1 MSSIEKKHQL
11 SNKLIS
17 LQAGK
22 HGDPFAV
29 LGKQGVGKK
38 PKKQLIR
45 VFLPWAEK
53 VILEDV
59 QEEMLRIPG
68 TDIFEWGG
76 KINKIAAHYL
86 LRITDKYGNQH
97 IIYDAYSFGQQTSE
111 FDLHLFAEG
120 KHQNCYEFLGANSV
134 IVDGIEG
141 VLFATWAPNA
151 RRVSVIGDF
160 NNWDGRCNPMRA
172 LHSSGIWEIFIPN
185 IQAGELYKYE
195 ILNRDTHALL
205 KKTDPYGRLFQKRP
219 DNASIV
225 CAKDNYLWQ
234 DDSWIEQRKNNDWL
248 HQPMSIYEL
257 HLGSWQRDNNNQ
269 FLNYR
274 ELAHRLVEYVKPMG
288 FTHIELLPITEHPL
302 DISWGYQTTGYF
314 APTSRFG
321 TVDDFRYFID
331 YCHQHQI
338 GVLLD
343 WVPAHFPK
351 DDFGLA
357 FYDGSALYEH
367 EDPRKGEHRDWGTKI
382 FNFSRFE
389 VKNFLISSALFWIK
403 ELHLDGL
410 RVDAVA
416 SMLYLDYSREE
427 GDWIPNQHGGN
438 ENLEAIDFVRE
449 LNHHTH
455 VNFPGTLVIA
465 EESTSWPQVTRP
477 GGDGGLGFS
486 MKWNM
491 GWMHDILSYFEKDPI
506 HRRHHHNQLTF
517 GMLYAFT
524 ENFVLPFSHDE
535 VVHGKYSMLEKM
547 AGDDWQKFA
556 NLRLLYTL
564 MFTYP
569 GKKLLFMGCEFAQ
582 RSEWNVEQGL
592 SWDELLSPYHK
603 GIQTLVADL
612 NKLYVTMPALHYF
625 DFEQQGFNWI
635 ECNDSDQSVISYQR
649 KTATE
654 NLLIILN
661 FTPVP
666 RKHYRVGVPQ
676 PGVYQEIL
684 NSDSSYY
691 QGSNIS
697 NGTHISAESF
707 PWMGMQ
713 QSIVLDLPPL
723 GALILQLK

>member
-1 MSSIEKKHQL
+1 MPSQNSSNEL
-11 SNKLIS
+11 SEDFKL
-17 LQAGK
+17 LQAGE
-22 HGDPFAV
+22 HHDPFSV
-29 LGKQGVGKK
+29 LGRQPDDKV
-38 PKKQLIR
+38 IR

-53 VILEDV
+53 VILDDV
-59 QEEMLRIPG
+59 QQEMARIPD
-68 TDIFEWGG
+68 TDIFEWHGNLK
-76 KINKIAAHYL
+76 KISEHYL
-86 LRITDKYGNQH
+86 LNITDKFNNHQ
-97 IIYDAYSFGQQTSE
+97 IIHDAYSFSE
-111 FDLHLFAEG
+111 QISDFDIHLFCEG
-120 KHQNCYEFLGANSV
+120 KHQHCYDFLGANPQT
-134 IVDGIEG
+134 IDGIEG
-141 VLFATWAPNA
+141 ILFATWAPNA
-151 RRVSVIGDF
+151 KRVSIIGDF
-160 NNWDGRCNPMRA
+160 SHWDGRCRPMRVRG
-172 LHSSGIWEIFIPN
+172 SSGIWELFVPGVK
-185 IQAGELYKYE
+185 AGELYKFE
-195 ILNRDTHALL
+195 IINRQTNALL

-219 DNASIV
+219 DNAAIV
-225 CAKDNYLWQ
+225 APKDTYQWHDQN
-234 DDSWIEQRKNNDWL
+234 WITHRLQHDWL
-248 HQPMSIYEL
+248 HHPMSIYEL
-257 HLGSWQRDNNNQ
+257 HLGSWQKDENNN

-274 ELAHRLVEYVKPMG
+274 DIAHRLVDYIKPMG

-321 TVDDFRYFID
+321 DVDDFRYFVD
-331 YCHQHQI
+331 YCHQNNI

-351 DDFGLA
+351 DDHGLA

-382 FNFSRFE
+382 FNFSRHE

-403 ELHLDGL
+403 ELHMDGL

-427 GDWIPNQHGGN
+427 GDWVPNEHGGN
-438 ENLEAIDFVRE
+438 ENLEAIDFLRE
-449 LNHHTH
+449 LNYNTH
-455 VNFPGTLVIA
+455 VNFPGTLIIA

-477 GGDGGLGFS
+477 GSDGGLGFS

-506 HRRHHHNQLTF
+506 HRTHHHDQLTF

-535 VVHGKYSMLEKM
+535 VVHGKSSMLEKM

-556 NLRLLYTL
+556 NLRLLYTM

-612 NKLYVTMPALHYF
+612 NKLYVELPALHRYDF
-625 DFEQQGFNWI
+625 DEKGFSWI
-635 ECNDSDQSVISYQR
+635 DCNDSDQSIISYQR
-649 KTATE
+649 KSE
-654 NLLIILN
+654 GQDLVIILN
-661 FTPVP
+661 FTPIP
-666 RKHYRVGVPQ
+666 RKHYRIGVPQ
-676 PGVYQEIL
+676 MGEYQEII
-684 NSDSSYY
+684 NSDSSFY

-697 NGTHISAESF
+697 NGTKIKADPI
-707 PWMGMQ
+707 PWMGMEH
-713 QSIVLDLPPL
+713 SIAINLPPL
-723 GALILQLK
+723 AGLVLQLK

>member
-1 MSSIEKKHQL
+1 MHSKTIKTKISDE
-11 SNKLIS
+11 LIL
-17 LQAGK
+17 LQAGE
-22 HGDPFAV
+22 HHDPFSV
-29 LGKQGVGKK
+29 LGKRTAE
-38 PKKQLIR
+38 QLIR

-53 VILEDV
+53 VILEEV
-59 QEEMLRIPG
+59 QEEMQRIPN
-68 TDIFEWGG
+68 TDIFEWHGNLD
-76 KINKIAAHYL
+76 KISEHYL
-86 LRITDKYGNQH
+86 LHITDKFNKHSIVHDTYT
-97 IIYDAYSFGQQTSE
+97 FSE
-111 FDLHLFAEG
+111 QISDFDIHLFVQG
-120 KHQNCYEFLGANSV
+120 KHQNCYEFMGANSV

-160 NNWDGRCNPMRA
+160 SHWDGRCRPMRSR
-172 LHSSGIWEIFIPN
+172 HSSGLWELFIPGVK
-185 IQAGELYKYE
+185 AGDLYKFE
-195 ILNRDTHALL
+195 ILNRNNNALM
-205 KKTDPYGRLFQKRP
+205 KKTDPYGRFFQKRP
-219 DNASIV
+219 DNASV
-225 CAKDNYLWQ
+225 VVARDDYQWKDQN
-234 DDSWIEQRKNNDWL
+234 WISHRQQQDWL

-257 HLGSWQRDNNNQ
+257 HLGSWQRDKNNQ

-274 ELAHRLVEYVKPMG
+274 DIAHRLVEYVKHMG
-288 FTHIELLPITEHPL
+288 FTHIELLPVTEHPL

-321 TVDDFRYFID
+321 SVDDFRYFID
-331 YCHQHQI
+331 HCHQHNI

-343 WVPAHFPK
+343 WVPAHYPK

-357 FYDGSALYEH
+357 FFDGSALYEH

-382 FNFSRFE
+382 FNFSRHE

-427 GDWIPNQHGGN
+427 GDWVPNQYGGN
-438 ENLEAIDFVRE
+438 ENLEAIDFIRE

-477 GGDGGLGFS
+477 SSHGGLGFS

-506 HRRHHHNQLTF
+506 HRTHHHNQLTF

-535 VVHGKYSMLEKM
+535 VVHGKSSMLEKM

-603 GIQTLVADL
+603 GVQTLVAEL
-612 NKLYVTMPALHYF
+612 NKLYVSLPALHRYDF
-625 DFEQQGFNWI
+625 DEKGFNWI
-635 ECNDSDQSVISYQR
+635 DCNDSEQSIISYQR
-649 KTATE
+649 RADGE
-654 NLLIILN
+654 DLIIVLN

-666 RKHYRVGVPQ
+666 RKHYRIGVPAM
-676 PGVYQEIL
+676 GEYREIL

-697 NGTHISAESF
+697 NGTNINAKPV

-713 QSIVLDLPPL
+713 QSVTLDLPPL
-723 GALILQLK
+723 AALIIQLK